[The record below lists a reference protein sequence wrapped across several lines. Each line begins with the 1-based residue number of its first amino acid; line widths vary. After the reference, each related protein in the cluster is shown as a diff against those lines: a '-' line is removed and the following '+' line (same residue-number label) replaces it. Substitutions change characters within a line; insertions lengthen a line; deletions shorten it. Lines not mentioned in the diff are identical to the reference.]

1 MNEYFLVIIG
11 GGASGL
17 ASAVTACS
25 MGVKKIVILERLP
38 RVGKKILAT
47 GNGRCNLSHENISP
61 ENYFGSYD
69 TSHVLAH
76 FGKAENF
83 FENLGLYCR
92 TDEQGRIYPYSMT
105 ANSVLD
111 ALRIYSNQVTEI
123 CNTRAVKLYQ
133 KNNKWHI
140 LTENQEHIIAKNIIF
155 SAGGTVASKF
165 GTDGTAWDMLKQL
178 QIPITESKPILCPVY
193 ANKNILQIVKGIR
206 VKGSVKLLEK
216 NKILRTETGE
226 IQFTEQ
232 TISGICIF
240 NLASLLINKNLD
252 NYQIS
257 INLFPELEISELIA
271 RLYSCQAV
279 RFNLDCEHMLSGLI
293 QKAIARAILKEIK
306 ILPTMPCCQLTG
318 LQIQQ
323 IAEILQDF
331 RFSVLGTVQAQAQ
344 ACSGGVHGNALDE
357 NLQVKNHSGL
367 FITGEA
373 VDVHADCGGYQ
384 LHWAWASGYMAGK
397 HCAEMR
403 KMIL

>member
-1 MNEYFLVIIG
+1 MKEYCLVIIG

-25 MGVKKIVILERLP
+25 MGVKKIAILERLS

-47 GNGRCNLSHENISP
+47 GNGRCNLSHENISS

-69 TSHVLAH
+69 TRQVLAN

-92 TDEQGRIYPYSMT
+92 ADEQGRIYPYSMT

-155 SAGGTVASKF
+155 SAGGTVATKF
-165 GTDGTAWDMLKQL
+165 GTDGTAWDMLKKL
-178 QIPITESKPILCPVY
+178 QIPIVESKPILCPLCSD
-193 ANKNILQIVKGIR
+193 KNILQILKGIR
-206 VKGSVKLLEK
+206 VKGSVTLLEK
-216 NKILRTETGE
+216 NKILRTEMGE

-232 TISGICIF
+232 AISGICVF
-240 NLASLLINKNLD
+240 NLASL
-252 NYQIS
+252 IS
-257 INLFPELEISELIA
+257 EKKLTDYEIAVNLFPELENSELIA
-271 RLYSCQAV
+271 RLYSCQAI
-279 RFNLDCEHMLSGLI
+279 RFSLDCENMLSGFV
-293 QKAIARAILKEIK
+293 QKAIARVILKKIK

-318 LQIQQ
+318 LQIQK
-323 IAEILQDF
+323 IAEILQNF
-331 RFSVLGTVQAQAQ
+331 RFPVLGTVHTQAQAS
-344 ACSGGVHGNALDE
+344 SGGVHGKVLDE
-357 NLQVKNHSGL
+357 NLQVKNYSGL
-367 FITGEA
+367 YITGEA

-384 LHWAWASGYMAGK
+384 LHWAWASGYTAGI
-397 HCAEMR
+397 HCAELQ
-403 KMIL
+403 K

>member
-25 MGVKKIVILERLP
+25 MGVKKIAILERLP

-69 TSHVLAH
+69 TSHVLAD

-105 ANSVLD
+105 ANAVLD
-111 ALRIYSNQVTEI
+111 ALRMHCNQVTEI
-123 CNTRAVKLYQ
+123 CNTRAVELYQ
-133 KNNKWHI
+133 KNQKWHI
-140 LTENQEHIIAKNIIF
+140 ITENQNDIIAKNIIF
-155 SAGGTVASKF
+155 SAGGTVAIKF

-178 QIPITESKPILCPVY
+178 QIPIVESKPILCPLRSD
-193 ANKNILQIVKGIR
+193 KNSLQMLKGIR

-232 TISGICIF
+232 AISGICVF
-240 NLASLLINKNLD
+240 
-252 NYQIS
+252 
-257 INLFPELEISELIA
+257 
-271 RLYSCQAV
+271 
-279 RFNLDCEHMLSGLI
+279 
-293 QKAIARAILKEIK
+293 
-306 ILPTMPCCQLTG
+306 
-318 LQIQQ
+318 
-323 IAEILQDF
+323 
-331 RFSVLGTVQAQAQ
+331 
-344 ACSGGVHGNALDE
+344 
-357 NLQVKNHSGL
+357 
-367 FITGEA
+367 
-373 VDVHADCGGYQ
+373 
-384 LHWAWASGYMAGK
+384 
-397 HCAEMR
+397 
-403 KMIL
+403 